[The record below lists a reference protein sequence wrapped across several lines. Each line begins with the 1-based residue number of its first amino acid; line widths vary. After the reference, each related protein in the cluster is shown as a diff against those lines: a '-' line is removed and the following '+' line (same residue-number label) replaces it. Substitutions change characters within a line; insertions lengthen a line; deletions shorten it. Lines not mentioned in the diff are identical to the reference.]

1 MNLQNNISIEFLR
14 EKTTPLCQKHTK
26 DIDIKFTVAG
36 MLGAVD
42 VIASRNILFHYRLYK
57 LQDIVI
63 RV

>member
-1 MNLQNNISIEFLR
+1 MNLQNNKVEFLR
-14 EKTTPLCQKHTK
+14 ERTTPLCQKHTK
-26 DIDIKFTVAG
+26 DIDIKSTVAD

-57 LQDIVI
+57 LQDIVF